1 MAEWSPLEGYEDEM
15 QSEIATAAN
24 FLTHLVKCQF
34 GASVAERFS
43 ATMVRLFHSHF
54 VGHWHPTQPERGS
67 GFRCVRINGKMDPIV
82 DAAGRSCGIEASR
95 FRAAFPCELTLWVDP
110 GDVSYRIGEDG
121 SVCSLFDRIAHPH
134 LPTPSPTQF
143 TVNRFTPS
151 PPVRVTHNSAQSPQN
166 LPGTVVINT
175 TAMARERA
183 RQMGAALN
191 GVWQQSFYK
200 ENFERLANV
209 SLPLIATL
217 GSA

>member
-1 MAEWSPLEGYEDEM
+1 MDSVNEEVQSAEIE
-15 QSEIATAAN
+15 TAAN
-24 FLTHLVKCQF
+24 FLTHLVKGQF

-43 ATMVRLFHSHF
+43 AAMIRLFHSHF
-54 VGHWHPTQPERGS
+54 VGHWYPERPERGS
-67 GFRCVRINGKMDPIV
+67 GFRCVRINGKMDPMV
-82 DAAGRSCGIEASR
+82 DAAGRSCGIESRR

-121 SVCSLFDRIAHPH
+121 SVCSLFDRGAHPSAVVM
-134 LPTPSPTQF
+134 PTAAPSPT
-143 TVNRFTPS
+143 RRTPS
-151 PPVRVTHNSAQSPQN
+151 PPMNPIVPQSSQSLSAS
-166 LPGTVVINT
+166 LVINT

-191 GVWQQSFYK
+191 GVWHQSICK
-200 ENFERLANV
+200 ENIERLANA